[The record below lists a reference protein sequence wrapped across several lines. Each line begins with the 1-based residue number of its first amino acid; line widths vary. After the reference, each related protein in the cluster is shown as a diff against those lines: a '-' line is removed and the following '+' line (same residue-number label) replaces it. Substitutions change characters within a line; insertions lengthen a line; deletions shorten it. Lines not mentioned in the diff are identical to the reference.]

1 MGWVGGRLTERSDGP
16 EKYGRL
22 KWGKLRLGVCKQ
34 QGDRRFARNIKK
46 MKLQMNWDWEGDRE
60 TKSILL
66 NGRVWM

>member
-22 KWGKLRLGVCKQ
+22 KLRFGVCRQ

-46 MKLQMNWDWEGDRE
+46 MKSQMNWDWEGGRE
-60 TKSILL
+60 IKSILP